1 MDDIRVRIVEHR
13 KELPRLDDSNF
24 FHSSQ
29 LFELAADTPRQKPYM
44 VLAESADG
52 KVLGQLLGIVRY
64 RASYFPPYF
73 YMHCHV
79 LGEGVYSVPAAE
91 QSALFGRMLGA
102 LRQRLSRRV
111 LYIEVSNLQQKMFG
125 YREFRQ
131 QRFFPV
137 HWMSIHNSLHS
148 RTPEERISE
157 RMQHQI
163 AAAYERGV
171 ITGEVETDEDFRAF
185 SRLLRHHNWLKPK
198 RYIPDDSFFK
208 HLQQASTE
216 SAPTL
221 GRLYVTKL
229 HGRVIGCAAVVYSG
243 RNAYL
248 WYSAF
253 RRKSYAWVHPDV
265 LTIWH
270 VIKDAHQ
277 RSYDHIC
284 FMDVGLPFSRNPFRE
299 FILRFGGKPASTYRW
314 FHCNIGWLNKLLSW
328 IYRD

>member
-1 MDDIRVRIVEHR
+1 MDDIRVRIIEQSQ
-13 KELPRLDDSNF
+13 ELPPLDDGNF

-29 LFELAADTPRQKPYM
+29 LFELVAQTPRQKPYM
-44 VLAESADG
+44 AVAETADG
-52 KVLGQLLGIVRY
+52 RVVGQLLGIVRY

-73 YMHCHV
+73 YMHCRV
-79 LGEGVYSVPAAE
+79 LGEGVYADVPPSE
-91 QSALFGRMLGA
+91 QASLFGRLIEA
-102 LRQRLSRRV
+102 LRRRLSRRV
-111 LYIEVSNLQQKMFG
+111 LYIEVSNLRQKMFG

-131 QRFFPV
+131 QHFFPV

-157 RMQHQI
+157 RMQRRI
-163 AAAYERGV
+163 DTAYERGV
-171 ITGEVETDEDFRAF
+171 TTAEVENVDDFRAF

-198 RYIPDDSFFK
+198 RYIPDDTFFQRI
-208 HLQQASTE
+208 QQQQ
-216 SAPTL
+216 L
-221 GRLYVTKL
+221 GRLYVTKM
-229 HGRVIGCAAVVYSG
+229 HGHVIGCSAVVYSG

-253 RRKSYAWVHPDV
+253 RRKTYAWLHPDV

-270 VIKDAHQ
+270 AIKDAH
-277 RSYDHIC
+277 RRGFDHM
-284 FMDVGLPFSRNPFRE
+284 FFLDVGLPFSRNPFRE

-314 FHCNIGWLNKLLSW
+314 FHCNLSWVNRLLSW